1 MRPFEGIIFDL
12 GNTLI
17 YFGGSWL
24 DVSPQAAMA
33 LYCNL
38 EAAGLDLDQEG
49 FTKDF
54 LARLNDYH
62 QERETQLVE
71 RTTYELLRRVLADW
85 GYPDV
90 SEGDL
95 RSALASMYT
104 VTQVLWIPED
114 DAIPTLRKLKETGY
128 RLGMISNAGDDADV
142 QFLID
147 KAELRPYFDIIL
159 TSAGQGIRKPDS
171 RLFQSVLDYW
181 GSNPYQ
187 VAMVGDTLNAD
198 ILGAR
203 NTGIFSIWIT
213 GRADTPANRANADTI
228 RPDATISTLSELPD
242 LLHSLIN

>member
-24 DVSPQAAMA
+24 EVRPLAAIA
-33 LYCNL
+33 LYSSL
-38 EAAGLDLDQEG
+38 KASGLDLDQED
-49 FTKDF
+49 FTDDF
-54 LARLNDYH
+54 LASLNDYH

-71 RTTYELLRRVLADW
+71 LTTYYVLRKVLTDW

-90 SEGDL
+90 PEEDL
-95 RSALASMYT
+95 RSALISMHA

-114 DAIPTLRKLKETGY
+114 DAILTLRNLKEEGY

-147 KAELRPYFDIIL
+147 KAEVRPFFDIIL
-159 TSAGQGIRKPDS
+159 TSAGQGIRKPDP
-171 RLFQSVLDYW
+171 RLFQAVLDYW
-181 GSNPYQ
+181 GYTPSQ

-198 ILGAR
+198 ILGAH
-203 NTGIFSIWIT
+203 NAGIYSIWIT
-213 GRADTPANRANADTI
+213 GRADTPANRANADVI
-228 RPDATISTLSELPD
+228 RPDAAISTLSELPD
-242 LLHSLIN
+242 LLSSL